1 MRVAIVHPWFL
12 VLGGGEK
19 VIEELAELYPEADIF
34 VLFSVPQMVPA
45 SIRDRRI
52 YTTFLNRIPWIRK
65 LYRELMLL
73 YPTAIESLDLSTYD
87 LVISSSGPVTF
98 GINIRQD
105 ALHIC
110 YCHSPGRSWWD
121 QYAERQRSISPF
133 GKIIYTALA
142 SYVRM
147 WEFSAAQRVDYFI
160 ANSHYIAQRI
170 RKYLRRDAM
179 VIYPPVNISMGYCCD
194 HHADYYL
201 SVGRLEERKRLD
213 LLVHACNQLQR
224 HLVIVGIGTEE
235 KRLKRI
241 AGPTVEFRG
250 HVSNAELTKLYA
262 ECRAFL
268 FAADEDFGIAPVEA
282 QAFGRPVIAYKHGGA
297 LETVRDGETGV
308 FFDCQTVDS
317 LVSGIQR
324 FEGLE
329 DTFIP
334 NEIRHNVTHFDAGI
348 FKTEMLRF
356 VEDALR
362 TRAQ

>member
-1 MRVAIVHPWFL
+1 MKVAIVHPWFL

-19 VIEELAELYPEADIF
+19 VVEELAELYPEADIF
-34 VLFSVPQMVPA
+34 VLFSVSQMVPE

-52 YTTFLNRIPWIRK
+52 YTSFLNGVPWIQK
-65 LYRELMLL
+65 LHRELIIL
-73 YPTAIESLDLSTYD
+73 YPTAVESLDLSSYD
-87 LVISSSGPVTF
+87 LVISSSGPATF

-133 GKIIYTALA
+133 GKILYTAIA
-142 SYVRM
+142 SYLRM
-147 WEFSAAQRVDYFI
+147 WEFSAAQRVDCFI
-160 ANSHYIAQRI
+160 ANSHFIAQRI
-170 RKYLRRDAM
+170 RKYLRREAI
-179 VIYPPVNISMGYCCD
+179 VIYPPVNVAMGYCCE

-213 LLVHACNQLQR
+213 LLVQACNQLQKR
-224 HLVIVGIGTEE
+224 LVIVGVGTEE
-235 KRLKRI
+235 KRLRKI

-250 HVSNAELTKLYA
+250 HVSNAELRKLYA

-282 QAFGRPVIAYKHGGA
+282 QAFGRPVIAYQHGGA

-308 FFDCQTVDS
+308 FFAAQTVES
-317 LVSGIQR
+317 LVGGIQR
-324 FEGLE
+324 FETLE
-329 DTFIP
+329 GNFIP
-334 NEIRHNVTHFDAGI
+334 SEIQHNAMQFDAGI
-348 FKTEMLRF
+348 FKTEMRRF
-356 VEDALR
+356 IEDALR